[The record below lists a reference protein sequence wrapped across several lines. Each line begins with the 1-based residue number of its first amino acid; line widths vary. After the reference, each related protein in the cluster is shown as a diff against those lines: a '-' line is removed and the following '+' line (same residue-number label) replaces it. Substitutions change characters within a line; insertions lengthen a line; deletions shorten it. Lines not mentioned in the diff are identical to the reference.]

1 MATTMAITPSEIL
14 QQRASRKA
22 AGLVGCI
29 TGRPAPALDFYGF
42 RDVQIWY
49 RDAEGRLNGDPGF
62 NYKDPYCFCFDCRG
76 AFDPKGTVDA
86 ELVNEG
92 HERAVFTYR
101 STSSKTE
108 TSTEQETTSAP
119 STPPPTTTST
129 ATPGFSNE
137 PSTPPPKPTRSSPP
151 PLATRTRGGG
161 L

>member
-1 MATTMAITPSEIL
+1 MATSKTITPSEIL

-29 TGRPAPALDFYGF
+29 TGRPVPALDFFGY
-42 RDVQIWY
+42 RDVQIWFV
-49 RDAEGRLNGDPGF
+49 DSAGRLNGDPKF
-62 NYKDPYCFCFDCRG
+62 NRRDPGCFCFDCRG
-76 AFDPKGTVDA
+76 AFDPNGILDA

-108 TSTEQETTSAP
+108 TEQESTSAP

-129 ATPGFSNE
+129 TTPGFSNE
-137 PSTPPPKPTRSSPP
+137 PSTPPPRATRSSPP
-151 PLATRTRGGG
+151 PLAPRIRGGG